1 MKFAK
6 LFDVTHSVFGDSQV
20 LFRME
25 YDDEK
30 DKYIVHITTC
40 VEGITVELKAAFD
53 EEDEA
58 QGFLDNSD
66 QLSADIQYRNVC
78 KMIMEG

>member
-25 YDDEK
+25 YDDDK
-30 DKYIVHITTC
+30 DRYIVYVTTR
-40 VEGITVELKAAFD
+40 VEGITVQMNVAFE

-58 QGFLDNSD
+58 QEFLDNSD
-66 QLSADIQYRNVC
+66 QLSADIKYRNIC
-78 KMIMEG
+78 KMCLED